1 MVKQIVALLLALFL
15 QAMYSAVALMIVGQF
30 GGDMAPEHQR
40 LMIMLTGGGIAVAV
54 AIMAVYVIVRS
65 TKEIRKIKQT
75 T

>member
-1 MVKQIVALLLALFL
+1 MLFL
-15 QAMYSAVALMIVGQF
+15 ETAMFAQF

-65 TKEIRKIKQT
+65 TKEIQNRKQT
-75 T
+75 D